1 MEINI
6 PDLIF
11 SIINFAVLALLLIKF
26 LYKPIHRMLDERQ
39 KSISESLNAA
49 VAAREESEAV
59 KASLQAEI
67 IKAREQ
73 AESLVAAAQKAS
85 EEAKKD
91 ILAQA
96 RTEAQA
102 LTEKAKAEINREKTE
117 AIARLKEEVAT
128 LAIAAATKIL
138 TGELDPAKQKDL
150 ADKYIAEMG
159 RIQ

>member
-1 MEINI
+1 MTINI

-11 SIINFAVLALLLIKF
+11 SIINFAVLAFLLVKF
-26 LYKPIHRMLDERQ
+26 LYKPIHKMLDGR
-39 KSISESLNAA
+39 KASIEESLNAA
-49 VAAREESEAV
+49 AAAREESEAV

-73 AESLVAAAQKAS
+73 AEFLVAAAQKAS
-85 EEAKKD
+85 EDAKKD
-91 ILAQA
+91 IIAQA
-96 RTEAQA
+96 RAEAQA
-102 LTEKAKAEINREKTE
+102 LTAKAQAEINREKTE
-117 AIARLKEEVAT
+117 AIAQLKEEVAT

-138 TGELDPAKQKDL
+138 TGELDPAKQKEI